1 MQKPTSPKPKTRWHR
16 LLGKL
21 LEELL
26 TPVGIEVYTEVAIM
40 SKPPEA
46 DILLLKRDPA
56 GWTPS
61 QRALLPEGIRDS
73 QASHVLLEFKYTES
87 VSEDALLQS
96 LGYDSFYRRI
106 QQLTRT
112 EVQTVL
118 VSAKTPQPATLKH
131 LGYRTTAW
139 PGVYRSRKVLVQRI
153 MLISLNELANLPH
166 NAFFKCFAS
175 RRAEKRKAFATLK
188 QASLVPWI
196 TTPLNWFLEGLWK
209 YWFAITERGDET
221 MQTELTPEQVT
232 KMGREWGEIFL
243 SRLTIE
249 ERLAGVQVEELEEY
263 LRTLKQSLPRK
274 HQKKV
279 NN

>member
-1 MQKPTSPKPKTRWHR
+1 
-16 LLGKL
+16 
-21 LEELL
+21 
-26 TPVGIEVYTEVAIM
+26 M

-46 DILLLKRDPA
+46 DILLLKRDQA
-56 GWTPS
+56 GWTPA

-131 LGYRTTAW
+131 LGYQATAW

-175 RRAEKRKAFATLK
+175 RLAEKRKAFATLK

-209 YWFAITERGDET
+209 YWFAITERGDKT

-232 KMGREWGEIFL
+232 KMGKQWGEIFL

-263 LRTLKQSLPRK
+263 LRTLKQSPQRK
-274 HQKKV
+274 HKKKV

>member
-1 MQKPTSPKPKTRWHR
+1 
-16 LLGKL
+16 
-21 LEELL
+21 
-26 TPVGIEVYTEVAIM
+26 M

-46 DILLLKRDPA
+46 DILLLKRDRA
-56 GWTPS
+56 GWTPA

-96 LGYDSFYRRI
+96 LGYDTFYRRI

-131 LGYRTTAW
+131 LGYRATAW

-232 KMGREWGEIFL
+232 KMGKQWGEMWGEIFL

-249 ERLAGVQVEELEEY
+249 ERLAGVEPKEVLSHFAPEELEEY
-263 LRTLKQSLPRK
+263 LRTLKPSPPRK